1 MLSTLMTVV
10 AGNSM
15 RELLPATP
23 LPFGQMVMLLEP
35 PLVTVSVNVVPTGKV
50 RAVALGSESTNS
62 VGVVVE
68 FGGVM
73 LGLTDVL
80 NPELE
85 VSVTVTFRAP
95 GLLLLRVSH
104 RRTGIGFAEM
114 ENAVCSAGVMVKAS
128 GVPVA
133 TASVVSAAVGTTRD
147 SERTPATVRCR

>member
-23 LPFGQMVMLLEP
+23 LPFGQIVMLLLP
-35 PLVTVSVNVVPTGKV
+35 ALVTVSVNVVPTGKV
-50 RAVALGSESTNS
+50 RALAFGSENTNS
-62 VGVVVE
+62 AGVVVE

-73 LGLTDVL
+73 LGLAEVL
-80 NPELE
+80 KPELE
-85 VSVTVTFRAP
+85 VSVTVTLRAP

-104 RRTGIGFAEM
+104 RRTGIGFAEIA
-114 ENAVCSAGVMVKAS
+114 NAVWSAGVMVKAS

-133 TASVVSAAVGTTRD
+133 TASLVSAAVGTMRD
-147 SERTPATVRCR
+147 SERTPAAVRCR